1 MLQRLG
7 FSDRWV
13 ELIMDWLSTVT
24 YSIQV
29 RGAVTGMVVP
39 TRGLRQGNPL
49 SPYLPKTDPIMKQ
62 LISEMLGV
70 WIVACHECYLGL
82 PTLAT

>member
-1 MLQRLG
+1 MVLWSFFHWGFLEAMLQRLG

-49 SPYLPKTDPIMKQ
+49 SPYLF
-62 LISEMLGV
+62 LIFPRQIL
-70 WIVACHECYLGL
+70 
-82 PTLAT
+82 